1 MGGSP
6 TAQCLGESAAEVS
19 PTASFLPSFPP
30 GEAPRRLQPSRC
42 APKHSVPRSCCCQGL
57 DASSG
62 TAEAE
67 EHPNQTGFPEQPVPR
82 CESAGRKALEPFCA
96 QGYGTDGRPGR
107 QCGSW
112 HAHPGSEHLG
122 SCRSCSPEAAVAGIS
137 IGTLGEEQKPISPSF
152 PKLRG
157 TRSSP
162 VPPSRSIKVWYH
174 NEPTGRKLQ
183 DPGRSVQPTPTLL

>member
-1 MGGSP
+1 MWEGPLQHS
-6 TAQCLGESAAEVS
+6 ALGKVQ
-19 PTASFLPSFPP
+19 
-30 GEAPRRLQPSRC
+30 PRSVLQPPSSPPSLQVRHRGGC
-42 APKHSVPRSCCCQGL
+42 SPLDEHQNTRSCCCQGL

-62 TAEAE
+62 TVEAE

-96 QGYGTDGRPGR
+96 QGHGSDGRPGR
-107 QCGSW
+107 QCGSR

-122 SCRSCSPEAAVAGIS
+122 SCLSCSPEAAVAGIS
-137 IGTLGEEQKPISPSF
+137 LGTLGEDQKSISPSF

-162 VPPSRSIKVWYH
+162 VPPSRSIKVWCH
-174 NEPTGRKLQ
+174 NEPTGRTLQ
-183 DPGRSVQPTPTLL
+183 DPDRSVQPTLL